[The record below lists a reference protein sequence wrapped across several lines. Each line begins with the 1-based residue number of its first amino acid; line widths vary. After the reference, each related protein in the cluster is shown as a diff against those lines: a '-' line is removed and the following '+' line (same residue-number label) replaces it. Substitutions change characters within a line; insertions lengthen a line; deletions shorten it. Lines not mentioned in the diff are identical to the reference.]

1 MQISKGILAWL
12 VISSLVVYID
22 GFFVLNRPETMNG
35 GTYYPFYKP
44 YDLYLQFDQLYA
56 ALDNL
61 FVYII
66 AWLNV
71 IESTLCLLGV
81 LIYFSSKK
89 MIGALICLVA
99 SVMVF
104 WKTVLYMWYDR
115 DWLSPDAL
123 NFSG

>member
-1 MQISKGILAWL
+1 MQISKGILLWL
-12 VISSLVVYID
+12 ILSSLVVYLD
-22 GFFVLNRPETMNG
+22 GFFVLNRPDTMNG
-35 GTYYPFYKP
+35 GKYYHIYKP
-44 YDLYLQFDQLYA
+44 YDLYLQFDQLYG

-71 IESTLCLLGV
+71 IESTVCLLGV
-81 LIYFSSKK
+81 LIYLSSKPAIK
-89 MIGALICLVA
+89 MLGALVCLVA

-115 DWLSPDAL
+115 DWLS
-123 NFSG
+123 S